1 MCPCRWIR
9 SYLTDRHQKVVLG
22 GDESNTI
29 PFISVVPQGS
39 VLGPLLFR
47 IYIDDVTRVPLAL
60 RVVSKL
66 VIYADDM
73 PLYRKIDCPEDYT
86 MLHWDVNTINNW
98 VRDNS
103 FAFSVLKCKYMLISC
118 KRQG

>member
-1 MCPCRWIR
+1 
-9 SYLTDRHQKVVLG
+9 
-22 GDESNTI
+22 
-29 PFISVVPQGS
+29 VPQGS

-60 RVVSKL
+60 CVVSKL

-98 VRDNS
+98 VRDNI
-103 FAFSVLKCKYMLISC
+103 FRLQCVEMQIHAYLMQKARLL
-118 KRQG
+118 